1 MSAALFANGAWR
13 VARLAE
19 EDIPRLQR
27 FYEANPEY
35 HRDVGGRA
43 PLPDEAR
50 DDFHDVL
57 PPEFPHRERWLLG
70 FDEGGARLAA
80 VADVISDLF
89 APGVWHIGF
98 FMVDADLRGS
108 GAAPA
113 MYAGLERWMRDQG
126 ARWVRLGVVMGN
138 SRAERFWEKCG
149 YRELRRRS
157 PYRVGIRDT
166 TLRVMA
172 KPLAGEGF
180 AEYLSRVARDRPESP

>member
-1 MSAALFANGAWR
+1 MSGALFASGACR
-13 VARLAE
+13 VARLRE

-50 DDFHDVL
+50 DDFHNVL
-57 PPEFPHRERWLLG
+57 PPEFPHRARWLLG
-70 FDEGGARLAA
+70 FDEGGGPFAV
-80 VADVISDLF
+80 VADVIADLF

-98 FMVDADLRGS
+98 FMVDGSLRG
-108 GAAPA
+108 GGRALA
-113 MYAGLERWMRDQG
+113 MYRDLERWMQDDG
-126 ARWVRLGVVMGN
+126 ARWVRLGVVLGN

-149 YRELRRRS
+149 YRELRTRA

-172 KPLAGEGF
+172 KSLAGESF
-180 AEYLSRVARDRPESP
+180 AEYLSLVARDRPESP